1 MWIFFPKLL
10 RTLNITSDS
19 LCFCWSEKNYWE
31 CCMKSIHAPWLS
43 KEELESMNPK
53 NYNWVLPP
61 SYFEKVMFKLSHKC
75 LICENKAIKSH
86 SISSNRIKNTFN
98 SDFVST
104 VLQDKYQR
112 FVLKKVPIND
122 VSAFPIRCSFHD
134 QEIFKPIDEQIDLND
149 THHLNLLAYRALGRE
164 FRLQSDRT
172 KILYS
177 FIYQFFATQLKNLLC
192 EYYKRTSETYEM
204 MKYVEYWIKNRNWR
218 WLKHKIFEIWKIEPV
233 FLSSEISACRYKD
246 WMKKQETCM
255 LNLITI
261 DNEWYFIISYK
272 EYNKDSE
279 DLYKRINKSYKSWNI
294 ISFLND
300 FIWKNCHNI
309 ICDEK
314 RAWEIIQT
322 PEDWRLYEN
331 WAHDYI
337 RVLL

>member
-1 MWIFFPKLL
+1 
-10 RTLNITSDS
+10 
-19 LCFCWSEKNYWE
+19 
-31 CCMKSIHAPWLS
+31 
-43 KEELESMNPK
+43 
-53 NYNWVLPP
+53 
-61 SYFEKVMFKLSHKC
+61 MFKLSHKC

-104 VLQDKYQR
+104 VLQDEHQR

-204 MKYVEYWIKNRNWR
+204 MKYVQY
-218 WLKHKIFEIWKIEPV
+218 
-233 FLSSEISACRYKD
+233 
-246 WMKKQETCM
+246 
-255 LNLITI
+255 
-261 DNEWYFIISYK
+261 
-272 EYNKDSE
+272 
-279 DLYKRINKSYKSWNI
+279 
-294 ISFLND
+294 
-300 FIWKNCHNI
+300 
-309 ICDEK
+309 
-314 RAWEIIQT
+314 
-322 PEDWRLYEN
+322 
-331 WAHDYI
+331 
-337 RVLL
+337 